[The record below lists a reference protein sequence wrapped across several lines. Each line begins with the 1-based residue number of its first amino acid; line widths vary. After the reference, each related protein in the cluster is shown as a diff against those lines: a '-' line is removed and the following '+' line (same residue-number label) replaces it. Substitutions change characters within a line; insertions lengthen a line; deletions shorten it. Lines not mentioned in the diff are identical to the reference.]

1 MVPCT
6 NNNQPSL
13 FSLATG
19 AHRLPCP
26 SFCRALVSD
35 RDSPVAPCFCSSM
48 CDSDSVPRRRRH
60 RHSHCHLLSRAL
72 LLLLPLAR
80 AHDRDSDD
88 RACRACR
95 ARPPHDR
102 VQAEH
107 QDDCGSYSGRTRTA
121 IPRVVCCPKTR
132 ALQASLPSF
141 SAGNFLKREEWIFKR
156 WGSLDARLDRA

>member
-19 AHRLPCP
+19 AHRPPCP

-88 RACRACR
+88 RAYR

-102 VQAEH
+102 VQAGH
-107 QDDCGSYSGRTRTA
+107 QDDCGSYSGRTRMA

-132 ALQASLPSF
+132 ALQASLLSF
-141 SAGNFLKREEWIFKR
+141 SAGNFFWNVRNGF
-156 WGSLDARLDRA
+156 